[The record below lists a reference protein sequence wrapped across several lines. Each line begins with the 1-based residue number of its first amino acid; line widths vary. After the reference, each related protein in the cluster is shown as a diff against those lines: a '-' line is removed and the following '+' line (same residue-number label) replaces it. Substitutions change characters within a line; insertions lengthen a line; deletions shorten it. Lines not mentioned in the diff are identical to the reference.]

1 MLCEAEAGPADI
13 SHSAGVL
20 MSDFRWYIACRTDS
34 VTASRLTEGQHYTV
48 TLQNNGS
55 SPIDMEYYRL
65 LSNAT
70 DAVMIFKSMRIP
82 ENFDFTRCQN
92 AVITYAE
99 EIGYRIPVSAVRIY
113 DGQEGVMI
121 LDHTKIDFRRIAVTG
136 EENGYYLCSAEDPES
151 PSETDSE
158 ESAVTAESYDTVSGG
173 EADGITLYPYLQE
186 NDIVIKSGTGLSVGM
201 TYDPKGN

>member
-1 MLCEAEAGPADI
+1 
-13 SHSAGVL
+13 
-20 MSDFRWYIACRTDS
+20 
-34 VTASRLTEGQHYTV
+34 
-48 TLQNNGS
+48 
-55 SPIDMEYYRL
+55 
-65 LSNAT
+65 
-70 DAVMIFKSMRIP
+70 
-82 ENFDFTRCQN
+82 
-92 AVITYAE
+92 
-99 EIGYRIPVSAVRIY
+99 
-113 DGQEGVMI
+113 MI